1 MINKIMIILVSI
13 LGIVSLLLGQ
23 SNLVSAQELNQE
35 GDVIYLGTTITPTPA
50 ATGITSLGTPNEAV
64 VYRFGGSWFTIPAG
78 FFKDTPTLMTWI
90 LQIVLIISV
99 LLVLFQLV
107 LAGVNWIT
115 SGGDKAKT
123 EGARSRIVAAIIGL
137 VIVAASWAIF
147 IFILQMIGIDPS
159 TVIPLFG

>member
-1 MINKIMIILVSI
+1 MLFILALFTVTFF
-13 LGIVSLLLGQ
+13 
-23 SNLVSAQELNQE
+23 NLSTISTATAQEINRD
-35 GDVIYLGTTITPTPA
+35 GDVIYLGTDASPTPQP
-50 ATGITSLGTPNEAV
+50 TTLVTNIGTPNKAT
-64 VYRFGGSWFTIPAG
+64 VYRFAGTNITIPAG
-78 FFKDTPTLMTWI
+78 FFKDSRTLMTWV
-90 LQIVLIISV
+90 LQVVLIISV

-147 IFILQMIGIDPS
+147 IFVLQLIGIDPN
-159 TVIPLFG
+159 TVLPLFG

>member
-1 MINKIMIILVSI
+1 MINKI
-13 LGIVSLLLGQ
+13 LLFVAAFICVVLLSGTNA
-23 SNLVSAQELNQE
+23 NLASAQEVNRE
-35 GDVIYLGTTITPTPA
+35 GDVMYLGTTVTPTPV
-50 ATGITSLGTPNEAV
+50 SVLSSNLGTPNEAT
-64 VYRFGGSWFTIPAG
+64 VYRFGNTVITIPAG
-78 FFKDTPTLMTWI
+78 FFRDTRSLMTWI

-99 LLVLFQLV
+99 LLVLFQLI

-147 IFILQMIGIDPS
+147 LFVLQLIGINPN
-159 TVIPLFG
+159 TVLPLFG